1 MNAEALAFRGVTLLR
16 ADVHED
22 PRGAF
27 RRVADIPLLE
37 QLGLDGRIAQVSSAT
52 NTRRG
57 TVRGLHY
64 QAAPHEESKTLWCTH
79 GAVFD
84 VLVDL
89 RPDESTYG
97 GWLSVHLAAELPLAL
112 HIPPGIAHG
121 YQTLEDETA
130 LTYLIS
136 APYVATSARS
146 LRWDDPTVAI
156 EWPLPVTV
164 ISERDREA
172 PLWPASP

>member
-1 MNAEALAFRGVTLLR
+1 MNAESLALRGVTLLR

-27 RRVADIPLLE
+27 RRVADMPLLE
-37 QLGLDGRIAQVSSAT
+37 SLGLDGRIAQVSSAA
-52 NTRRG
+52 NARRG
-57 TVRGLHY
+57 TVRGLHF
-64 QAAPHEESKTLWCTH
+64 QVVPHEESKTLWCTH

-84 VLVDL
+84 VLVDM
-89 RPDESTYG
+89 RPHEPTYG
-97 GWLSVHLAAELPLAL
+97 AWLSVHLAAELPIAL

-136 APYVATSARS
+136 TPYAPQSARS

-156 EWPLPVTV
+156 EWPLAVTA